1 MTKIKIK
8 MKTKMKRSSV
18 VIATLALFFS
28 LGSQAQG
35 PKITYT
41 TTPGKMRIKNVEKGS
56 IFEMAGF
63 KDGDV
68 VKEIDGKVVDD
79 NSTPMQLNAAIR
91 AGKKIVVDRKGKA
104 VTLKPKP
111 MPEDETMDMA
121 PPSDGSH

>member
-1 MTKIKIK
+1 
-8 MKTKMKRSSV
+8 MKKSHAL
-18 VIATLALFFS
+18 IATLALFFS
-28 LGSQAQG
+28 LSSSAQG

-41 TTPGKMRIKNVEKGS
+41 TTPSKMRIKGVEKGS

-68 VKEIDGKVVDD
+68 VKEIDGKKVDD

-91 AGKKIVVDRKGKA
+91 AGKKIVVERGKKT

-111 MPEDETMDMA
+111 MPDAETMDVA
-121 PPSDGSH
+121 PPAEDPN